1 MAGCSIAAASMP
13 KRSPVLERASQI
25 APQALVVRFH
35 LGMAQFKSGQSAQA
49 RENLQAALQ
58 SKSVFAGAD
67 EARAALASI
76 PSKG

>member
-1 MAGCSIAAASMP
+1 
-13 KRSPVLERASQI
+13 VLERANKI

-35 LGMAQFKSGQSAQA
+35 LGMAQLKSGQSVQA

-76 PSKG
+76 QSKG